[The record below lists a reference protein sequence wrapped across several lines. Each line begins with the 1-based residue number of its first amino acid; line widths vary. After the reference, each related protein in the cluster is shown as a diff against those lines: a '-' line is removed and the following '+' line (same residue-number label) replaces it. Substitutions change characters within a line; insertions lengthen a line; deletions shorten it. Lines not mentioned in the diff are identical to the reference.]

1 MRANFEEV
9 PHTEYNSALN
19 FDKLYTD
26 PATAIERPKR
36 TREVCENGEA
46 AFTTKIKQQ

>member
-1 MRANFEEV
+1 MRANFEEIS
-9 PHTEYNSALN
+9 HTEYDSALD
-19 FDKLYTD
+19 FDKLYTG

-36 TREVCENGEA
+36 TREVCGNGEA